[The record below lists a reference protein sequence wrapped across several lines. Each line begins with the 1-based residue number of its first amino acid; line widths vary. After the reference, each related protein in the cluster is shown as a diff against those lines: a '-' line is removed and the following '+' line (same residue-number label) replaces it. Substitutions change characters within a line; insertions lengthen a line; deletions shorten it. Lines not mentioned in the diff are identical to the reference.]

1 MEYMWNISL
10 SHHQV
15 ADMFIVCGVLYAVDH
30 VDLRDTKIRF
40 ALDLYKNK
48 LLDVDLPFTNPFR
61 FTTSL
66 GYNPRLKVDRWKMLL
81 LSFNVVACVPFSQ
94 SLTTWDEGN
103 QLTYP
108 LKYHD
113 IGYKE
118 EDEKEE
124 AEATGYQV
132 HSTQD
137 TGLQIIDFPQ
147 KSQQG
152 GGGR

>member
-1 MEYMWNISL
+1 MKPIFTPFY
-10 SHHQV
+10 
-15 ADMFIVCGVLYAVDH
+15 
-30 VDLRDTKIRF
+30 DL
-40 ALDLYKNK
+40 
-48 LLDVDLPFTNPFR
+48 
-61 FTTSL
+61 
-66 GYNPRLKVDRWKMLL
+66 
-81 LSFNVVACVPFSQ
+81 Q

-118 EDEKEE
+118 EEEKEE

-147 KSQQG
+147 KDQQRG
-152 GGGR
+152 SG